1 MCRKIIS
8 TLFLLALMVTASAQT
23 IQLKAGGGFASQFTD
38 SKVVGA
44 FKIGVGFEYE
54 FDQHWA
60 INPSL
65 NLQGKGWKDKDV
77 FVNDLDENNEPKKD
91 DNGQVIMSRMGR
103 STTANYLELPI
114 LMNYYIRTGESQYI
128 VIGAG
133 PYIACGLWGKE
144 ETKGDGREQGVRKLY
159 YDEDTFEKAGA
170 RRFDAGIQAALGY
183 QFSVGVTLGVEADF
197 GLTKFSSDGGRN
209 VSGLVFLTYNFG
221 K

>member
-23 IQLKAGGGFASQFTD
+23 LQLKAGGGFASQFTD

-44 FKIGVGFEYE
+44 FKIGVGLEYE

-65 NLQGKGWKDKDV
+65 NLQGKGWKNKDV
-77 FVNDLDENNEPKKD
+77 FVNDLDENGVPKED
-91 DNGQVIMSRMGR
+91 DNGNPIMSRMGR
-103 STTANYLELPI
+103 TTTANYLELPV

-144 ETKGDGREQGVRKLY
+144 ETKGDGTKQGAEKLY
-159 YDEDTFEKAGA
+159 YDEDTFEKSGA
-170 RRFDAGIQAALGY
+170 HRFDAGIQAALGY

-197 GLTKFSSDGGRN
+197 GLAKFSSAGGRN

>member
-8 TLFLLALMVTASAQT
+8 ILFLLAVMVAGSAQT
-23 IQLKAGGGFASQFTD
+23 LQLKAGGGFASQYTD

-44 FKIGVGFEYE
+44 FKLGVGFEYE

-65 NLQGKGWKDKDV
+65 NLMGKGWKDKDT
-77 FVNDLDENNEPKKD
+77 FVNDLDESGVPKTD
-91 DNGQVIMSRMGR
+91 EEGNPIMSRMAR
-103 STTANYLELPI
+103 STTANYLELPV

-133 PYIACGLWGKE
+133 PYVACGLWGKE
-144 ETKGDGREQGVRKLY
+144 ETKGDGRKQGAEKLY
-159 YDEDTFEKAGA
+159 YDRDTFDKSGVH
-170 RRFDAGIQAALGY
+170 RFDAGIQAALGY
-183 QFSVGVTLGVEADF
+183 QFAVGVTLGVEADF
-197 GLTKFSSDGGRN
+197 GLTKFESKGGKN
-209 VSGLVFLTYNFG
+209 VSGLIFLTYNFG

>member
-1 MCRKIIS
+1 MCRKMIS
-8 TLFLLALMVTASAQT
+8 TLFLLAVMGAASAQT
-23 IQLKAGGGFASQFTD
+23 LQLKAGGGFASQYTD

-65 NLQGKGWKDKDV
+65 NLMGKGWKDKDT
-77 FVNDLDENNEPKKD
+77 FVNDLDENGVPKMD
-91 DNGQVIMSRMGR
+91 DEGNPIMSRMAR
-103 STTANYLELPI
+103 STTANYLELPV
-114 LMNYYIRTGESQYI
+114 LMNYYIRTGESQYV

-144 ETKGDGREQGVRKLY
+144 ETKGDGREQGARKLY
-159 YDEDTFEKAGA
+159 YDQDTFDKPGTH
-170 RRFDAGIQAALGY
+170 RFDAGIQTALGY
-183 QFSVGVTLGVEADF
+183 QFSVGITLGVEADF
-197 GLTKFSSDGGRN
+197 GLTKFASKGGKN
-209 VSGLVFLTYNFG
+209 VSGLDFLTYNFG